1 MDEVVDVYSDQ
12 FQVNTSAF
20 GAVLN
25 FMASKPT
32 PPPPGSPPET
42 IRLATVRMSIEHLK
56 AMTYVLKRQIAK
68 QESDAG
74 ISYEVPRQVLNA
86 MGISPEDWD
95 SFWRQG

>member
-32 PPPPGSPPET
+32 PPAPGSPPET

-68 QESDAG
+68 HESDTG
-74 ISYEVPRQVLNA
+74 ILYDLPKQVLNA

-95 SFWRQG
+95 SFWKGD